1 MLKLFQATL
10 RHSNVASLVGVST
23 SDGPYCSVLEHS
35 LQGDLYNYLRQ
46 LSRVTMPQAMSQAA
60 ASNIGSTSS
69 TSTTSSGTSINA
81 QLSSGNAGSIS
92 YTKILEMASQIAAGM
107 KYLESRNIVHK
118 DLAAR

>member
-1 MLKLFQATL
+1 M
-10 RHSNVASLVGVST
+10 ST

-46 LSRVTMPQAMSQAA
+46 LSRVTMPQTIATSQVA
-60 ASNIGSTSS
+60 ASNVGSTTS

-81 QLSSGNAGSIS
+81 QTSSGNAGSIS
-92 YTKILEMASQIAAGM
+92 YTKILDMSSQIADGM

>member
-1 MLKLFQATL
+1 MFQATL
-10 RHSNVASLVGVST
+10 HHSNVASLVGVST
-23 SDGPYCSVLEHS
+23 SDGPYLSVLEHS

-46 LSRVTMPQAMSQAA
+46 LSRVTMPQAMSQVA

-81 QLSSGNAGSIS
+81 QSSSGNAGSIS
-92 YTKILEMASQIAAGM
+92 YTKVLDMASQIAAGM